1 MNVFETNGAQLRELH
16 AAIKNTFRR
25 RNEGDS
31 QWKAWEEAC
40 RRFHASYDALA
51 FPGGLANAMSLL
63 AKNDPGTLEMVVRFL
78 EADPWFFRSGYH
90 KEYMIKALRK
100 APLTEDQRKRLQ
112 QVILARIQ
120 DRKTPREFRRYCRL
134 ARFVAD
140 ADFERV
146 VAALAESSG
155 SARSRHAQ
163 WVLAQIRP
171 GRGSSRP
178 RDGDC
183 K

>member
-1 MNVFETNGAQLRELH
+1 MNIFETNATQLRDLH
-16 AAIKNTFRR
+16 AAIKNAFRR

-31 QWKAWEEAC
+31 EWKAWEEAC
-40 RRFHASYDALA
+40 RRFHTSYDALA
-51 FPGGLANAMSLL
+51 FPGGLGNAMSLL
-63 AKNDPGTLEMVVRFL
+63 QKNDPSTVEMVIRFL
-78 EADPWFFRSGYH
+78 EADPRYFRSGYH
-90 KEYMIKALRK
+90 KEYMIKELHK
-100 APLTEDQRKRLQ
+100 ASLTEDQRKRLQ
-112 QVILARIQ
+112 QVILARIE

-146 VAALAESSG
+146 VASLAESSG

-163 WVLAQIRP
+163 WVLAHIRP
-171 GRGSSRP
+171 GPGASRP
-178 RDGDC
+178 REGDC

>member
-1 MNVFETNGAQLRELH
+1 MNVFETNASQLRDLH
-16 AAIKNTFRR
+16 AAIRSTFRR
-25 RNEGDS
+25 RSEGDS
-31 QWKAWEEAC
+31 QWKAWEDAC
-40 RRFHASYDALA
+40 RRFHTSYDALA
-51 FPGGLANAMSLL
+51 FPGGLGNAMSLL
-63 AKNDPGTLEMVVRFL
+63 GKNDPSTVEMVVRFL
-78 EADPWFFRSGYH
+78 EADPRYFRSGYH
-90 KEYMIKALRK
+90 KEYMIKELRR
-100 APLTEDQRKRLQ
+100 ASLTEDQRKRLQ

-146 VAALAESSG
+146 VAGLAEPSG
-155 SARSRHAQ
+155 SARSRPAQ
-163 WVLAQIRP
+163 WVLAQISP

-178 RDGDC
+178 SDGDC